1 VTPTGFFAVVF
12 FVVVVLEPVEV
23 VPEDLFV
30 LELVV
35 EVFVAALDPED
46 FDVVV
51 LDADFDAF
59 DAFDFVVVVA
69 GVVAAGVVVVAA
81 RCAAV
86 SGESSL
92 PQPANARASSTPVVA
107 VSFRV
112 TRRLS
117 HLRRAP
123 WDELDLL

>member
-23 VPEDLFV
+23 VAEDLFV

-59 DAFDFVVVVA
+59 DFVVVVA
-69 GVVAAGVVVVAA
+69 GVVAAGVAVVAA
-81 RCAAV
+81 LCAAV